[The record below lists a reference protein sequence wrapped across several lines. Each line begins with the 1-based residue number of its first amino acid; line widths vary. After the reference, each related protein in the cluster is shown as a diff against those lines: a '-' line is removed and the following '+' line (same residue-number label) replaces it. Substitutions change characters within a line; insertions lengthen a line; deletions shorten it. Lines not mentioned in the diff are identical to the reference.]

1 MCSVMVLYQDTTL
14 NTGDNM
20 STPIIY
26 ALIALMFGGLMM
38 FFWQLGISRGA
49 NVTSFMIADG
59 VAFTL
64 FGIVVLFIQKQPWS
78 LSPRLMGLG
87 LIAGS
92 AAAISWYSAM
102 YALKLGAEGSLVF
115 PISSLGVLV
124 AVVLAFLVFREPV
137 TFTKLVGLGL
147 GVSSIIVLSR

>member
-1 MCSVMVLYQDTTL
+1 M
-14 NTGDNM
+14 
-20 STPIIY
+20 
-26 ALIALMFGGLMM
+26 
-38 FFWQLGISRGA
+38 
-49 NVTSFMIADG
+49 SFMIADG
-59 VAFTL
+59 AAFTL

-87 LIAGS
+87 FIAGI

-102 YALKLGAEGSLVF
+102 HALKLGAEGSIVF
-115 PISSLGVLV
+115 PISSLGVLI

-137 TFTKLVGLGL
+137 TLTKLVGLGL